1 MPAISKAWVTIA
13 DGAVDPDSPLDSV
26 LMTGIRDDLIHLR
39 EWLGAGFFAGAV
51 QDHDHDNVNSKTPVL
66 GNGSVTTAKIADSN
80 VTEVKLGNSAVAQ
93 AKVKTATGEV
103 SINNGS
109 ANLTLPGGQ
118 YGWYPEIK
126 KAGPVDPSHQIGLN
140 STNTSYLTNIFITA
154 SGDSGAF
161 GYAQQRYVQ
170 ASPPYDLGGGE
181 VPLFVFALVDTL
193 GNIRATYA
201 AADPPWAN
209 NGPTDIRADFI
220 DAAGSAFKLA
230 RPAVN
235 VAKLSDPVT
244 REAELAK
251 LDAAPQL
258 VEITQA
264 VKQADMPL
272 IPHPFMGNPLT
283 GMTVVLL
290 DPVAPLNER
299 LLRLL
304 ESGESVAALLHG
316 DYLRIGNTP
325 LPRSGPPGV
334 IAVSANWKLT

>member
-1 MPAISKAWVTIA
+1 
-13 DGAVDPDSPLDSV
+13 
-26 LMTGIRDDLIHLR
+26 
-39 EWLGAGFFAGAV
+39 
-51 QDHDHDNVNSKTPVL
+51 
-66 GNGSVTTAKIADSN
+66 
-80 VTEVKLGNSAVAQ
+80 
-93 AKVKTATGEV
+93 
-103 SINNGS
+103 
-109 ANLTLPGGQ
+109 
-118 YGWYPEIK
+118 
-126 KAGPVDPSHQIGLN
+126 
-140 STNTSYLTNIFITA
+140 
-154 SGDSGAF
+154 
-161 GYAQQRYVQ
+161 
-170 ASPPYDLGGGE
+170 
-181 VPLFVFALVDTL
+181 VFALVDAL

-220 DAAGSAFKLA
+220 DAAGRAFRLA
-230 RPAVN
+230 RPKVN
-235 VAKLSDPVT
+235 VAQLSDPVT

-272 IPHPFMGNPLT
+272 IPHPFMGNDLT

-304 ESGESVAALLHG
+304 ESGESVSMLLHG
-316 DYLRIGNTP
+316 DYLRLGNTP

-334 IAVSANWKLT
+334 IAVSASWKLA